1 MRQRIISILLALT
14 VLLSLSSCTGKSN
27 STFSI
32 EFIDVGQGDAALV
45 ECDGKRMLIDGGDK
59 SAGDK
64 IYKMLENEGIQHLD
78 ILAISHLH
86 ADHIGGLAKVLTY
99 VSSIDLTLANS
110 DYSETDTFKEFEGE
124 LRTNKSEIKIP
135 QVGEKFPL
143 GSATV
148 EVVDT
153 RAEKNNDSLVLLITY
168 GKTRFLFTGDIEE
181 NMQSRIANKYNTPNI
196 GEKNY
201 PKKVPCKIDVMKM
214 PHHGSSVSYPF
225 MWTFMP
231 SYAIISVDQKNH
243 PKHPKSE
250 TINMLEEMKTK
261 PERKNRLQEYYRT
274 DLNGNITVKS
284 NGKKVTITTS
294 K

>member
-1 MRQRIISILLALT
+1 MKQRIICILLALT

-27 STFSI
+27 SSFSI

-78 ILAISHLH
+78 ILAVSHLH

-110 DYSETDTFKEFEGE
+110 DYSETDIFKEFEDE
-124 LRTNKSEIKIP
+124 LRTNESEIKIP
-135 QVGEKFPL
+135 QIGEKFPL

-168 GKTRFLFTGDIEE
+168 GDTRFLFTGDIEE
-181 NMQSRIANKYNTPNI
+181 NMQQRIADKYGT
-196 GEKNY
+196 
-201 PKKVPCKIDVMKM
+201 
-214 PHHGSSVSYPF
+214 
-225 MWTFMP
+225 
-231 SYAIISVDQKNH
+231 
-243 PKHPKSE
+243 
-250 TINMLEEMKTK
+250 
-261 PERKNRLQEYYRT
+261 ERMGT
-274 DLNGNITVKS
+274 DD
-284 NGKKVTITTS
+284 
-294 K
+294 